1 MEEIARVFE
10 RRATLGDA
18 TTGLLF
24 LDEARKFFLEAGRR
38 DEAERIQR
46 QSQELAPKAKE
57 EMPRHTFE
65 YRVPEEDR
73 NEFLKLLVDQG
84 YDKGLELLVFNL
96 IPRQTDL
103 EKQLETLAKEYPL
116 QAHFHPTLLGEVGIQ
131 ANVAAPGDP
140 DGRMAFE
147 TASRAKLNSIWL
159 SWGLDHLWENGLTP
173 EHVVDFVVQSP
184 VFSND
189 RMPLI
194 LRAVQAHVVGDYI
207 QAIHVLIPQL
217 ERAVVS
223 LTSLVGGT
231 STKPH
236 RSGRAVMQSKSLND
250 ALDDDDVRRILGP
263 DLRMYL
269 VSMLSHPKGMN
280 IRNDV
285 SHGLWSPKAFGKQ
298 ASERVLHVLL
308 ALGCLRTRKSR
319 GEPPP
324 NSPNEDCK
332 DPGE

>member
-1 MEEIARVFE
+1 
-10 RRATLGDA
+10 
-18 TTGLLF
+18 
-24 LDEARKFFLEAGRR
+24 
-38 DEAERIQR
+38 
-46 QSQELAPKAKE
+46 
-57 EMPRHTFE
+57 MPRHSFE
-65 YRVPEEDR
+65 YEVPNEERD
-73 NEFLKLLVDQG
+73 EFLKLLVEQG
-84 YDKGLELLVFNL
+84 FDKGLELLVFNL
-96 IPRQTDL
+96 IPKQTNL
-103 EKQLETLAKEYPL
+103 EEELEMLAKEYPL
-116 QAHFHPTLLGEVGIQ
+116 QALFSPTLLGEVGIQ

-147 TASRAKLNSIWL
+147 TARRGQLNSIWL

-173 EHVVDFVVQSP
+173 EHVVDFIVQSP
-184 VFSND
+184 VFNND
-189 RMPLI
+189 RLPLV
-194 LRAVQAHVVGDYI
+194 RRGVQAHYVGDYV

-223 LTSLVGGT
+223 LTSLLGGT

-250 ALDDDDVRRILGP
+250 ALDDDAVREVLGP

-269 VSMLSHPKGMN
+269 VSTLSHPKGMN

-285 SHGLWSPKAFGKQ
+285 SHGLWSPQAFSKQ

-308 ALGCLRTRKSR
+308 ALGCLRGRKSR

-324 NSPNEDCK
+324 NSANEDCK
-332 DPGE
+332 DSGD